1 MKTISWISVLAV
13 ALLTACTWV
22 KPTDAGQNVR
32 VASHDQVAQ
41 CKKIGRTTVSV
52 ADKVA
57 FVSRSEDSVAEEL
70 KTLARNSG
78 ASMGGNTI
86 VAAGAVSK
94 GEQPFDVFQC
104 ER

>member
-1 MKTISWISVLAV
+1 MKKISLIPVLAV
-13 ALLTACTWV
+13 VLLTACTWV
-22 KPTDAGQNVR
+22 KPTDAGQDVR
-32 VASHDQVAQ
+32 VASYDQVDQ

-52 ADKVA
+52 LDEVA
-57 FVSRSEDSVAEEL
+57 YVSRSEDSVAEEL

-78 ASMGGNTI
+78 ASMGGNTV

-94 GEQPFDVFQC
+94 GEQSFDVFQC